1 MELQYDKNIKYK
13 EYSVKQYSI
22 GQTFS
27 VKKQIFLPYVRTY
40 EGLTQEQLL
49 NIIRLAKDNNWT
61 ALDLTDCGLKSLPDE
76 LWEVTSL
83 KLLYIGN
90 MSIEGS
96 KNKINEIS
104 ENIEKLIN
112 LEALSI
118 ANLPSPHIPR
128 AIRKMPKLT
137 YLDCFGCYFDK
148 ISDNLLNPRIKS
160 IGIECKN
167 LDQFQQLC
175 KIRKIEEIYLTGSNV
190 TAIPGEIGNLSFLK
204 KLVISR
210 SRITSIPDTMMNL
223 KRIELFIFAKTPL
236 EKSIPSE
243 IREQTAIEIIN
254 YICKQQKEKNDYFFN
269 ESKMIVVGQGN
280 VGKSCL
286 VERITEN
293 KYEDKE
299 STEGIDIK
307 KWEYIIKKKRYNL
320 NIWDFGGQEIYHST
334 HQFFLTKRSLY
345 ILVWDAR
352 AEEEYGRIDYWLRT
366 IQSFA
371 DDSPII
377 IAINKCDENVTRI
390 NRIDLKEY
398 RERYPQIRCVLDI
411 SCKDN
416 INIQRLRDL
425 IKKEASNLPITKER
439 WLKSWYDIRQTLLQ
453 KSKEKKY
460 ISLEQY
466 LDICAQNN
474 VSRNEALSL
483 SKYLHDL
490 GIILHYQ
497 SDKFLKNVVILYPEW
512 STNALYKILD
522 SQETILRGRNGI
534 LYLSDLPK
542 IWSDSEIYP
551 EDKYVF
557 LLRIMEKFDLCYEI
571 NDETFLVAEL
581 LENTTIDCPKEW
593 TFEDEECIC
602 VNYKYDFMPAG
613 LMTRFIVKIH
623 NYIARE
629 KGKNL
634 CWKKGVY
641 LTHKSAYASVVMKDS
656 ISEKMIEV
664 KVHKTHNSL
673 DERELLY
680 AIRET
685 IRNLNDTFNNLNVQE
700 LVPCNCEPKCT
711 YQFSYNVLCDALE
724 KNINEIQCY
733 KSFKKV
739 NILNLLEGIDMI
751 NREEINPYAI
761 KIENNPV
768 ITTTISS
775 TNATSQ
781 INQISFTEIRRDVM
795 EMQGDIAEL
804 QNELDSREENE
815 IFEIKNQLEVIKNDL
830 DAIEKLK
837 SAEEVVKSG
846 KLNKLKRLLA
856 NFSDENSNERK
867 IVAGAKNIAVIIGGL
882 LTKYNC
888 LADKIG
894 ISRLPF

>member
-1 MELQYDKNIKYK
+1 MELQYDKNTKYK
-13 EYSVKQYSI
+13 EYSTKQYGI
-22 GQTFS
+22 AQTFS
-27 VKKQIFLPYVRTY
+27 SKKGTFLPYIRDY
-40 EGLTQEQLL
+40 RKLTNEQLL
-49 NIIRLAKDNNWT
+49 HLIRTAKTNNWI
-61 ALDLTDCGLKSLPDE
+61 ALDLSDCGLESLPDE
-76 LWEVTSL
+76 LWELTSL

-90 MSIEGS
+90 LRCQEN
-96 KNKINEIS
+96 KNKIDEIS

-118 ANLPSPHIPR
+118 ANLPILHVPR
-128 AIRKMPKLT
+128 AIKKLPCLT
-137 YLDCFGCYFDK
+137 YLDCFGCYFDS
-148 ISDNLLNPRIKS
+148 ISDNLLNPKIRA
-160 IGIECKN
+160 IGIEC
-167 LDQFQQLC
+167 QSIEHFRQLC
-175 KIRKIEEIYLTGSNV
+175 KISKLEEIYITGSKV
-190 TAIPGEIGNLSFLK
+190 TSIPEEIGKLRFLK
-204 KLVISR
+204 KLMISG
-210 SRITSIPDTMMNL
+210 SRISTIPDSMMNL
-223 KRIELFIFAKTPL
+223 KKMQLFIFNGTPL
-236 EKSIPSE
+236 EELIPSE

-254 YICKQQKEKNDYFFN
+254 YVCKQQKEESAYYFN

-293 KYEDKE
+293 RYEDKE
-299 STEGIDIK
+299 STEGIDVK
-307 KWEYIIKKKRYNL
+307 KWEYIIKNKKYNL

-366 IQSFA
+366 IESFA
-371 DDSPII
+371 EDSPII

-398 RERYPQIRCVLDI
+398 KERYPQIRLVIDI

-416 INIQRLRDL
+416 INIPRLRYI
-425 IKKEASNLPITKER
+425 IKKEASNLSITKER
-439 WLKSWYDIRQTLLQ
+439 WLKSWHDIRQILIQ
-453 KSKEKKY
+453 KSKERKY

-466 LDICAQNN
+466 LEICAQND
-474 VSRNEALSL
+474 VFRNEALSL

-497 SDKFLKNVVILYPEW
+497 SDQYLKNIVILYPEW

-542 IWSDSEIYP
+542 IWNDSETYP
-551 EDKYVF
+551 EDKYLF
-557 LLRIMEKFDLCYEI
+557 LLRIMEKFDLCYAI
-571 NDETFLVAEL
+571 DNNTYLVAEL
-581 LENTTIDCPKEW
+581 LENTTVNCPKDWE
-593 TFEDEECIC
+593 FENNNCIC

-623 NYIARE
+623 EYIARE
-629 KGKNL
+629 GGKNL

-641 LTHKSAYASVVMKDS
+641 LKYKSVYAYVIMKDS
-656 ISEKMIEV
+656 ISEKTIEV
-664 KVHKTHNSL
+664 KVRKTHNSL

-680 AIRET
+680 KIRAT
-685 IRNLNDTFNNLNVQE
+685 IRKLNASFNNLNVQE
-700 LVPCNCEPKCT
+700 LVPCNCEPKCS
-711 YQFSYNVLCDALE
+711 YQFPYNVLCDALE

-751 NREEINPYAI
+751 NKEAVGPYAI

-775 TNATSQ
+775 ANTTSQ
-781 INQISFTEIRRDVM
+781 TNVTSFQEIKRTVM
-795 EMQGDIAEL
+795 ELQGDIAEL
-804 QNELDSREENE
+804 QSELDGKGENE
-815 IFEIKNQLEVIKNDL
+815 ISEIEDQLECVKKDL
-830 DAIEKLK
+830 NAIEKLN
-837 SAEEVVKSG
+837 SPDEIVKSG
-846 KLNKLKRLLA
+846 KLNKLKRLLV

-867 IVAGAKNIAVIIGGL
+867 ILTGVKNISVIIGGL

-888 LADKIG
+888 LAEKIG
-894 ISRLPF
+894 ISKLPF